1 MDKTAQDWNWLE
13 SEAPSSWPSLLWAA
27 YWNSGVSK
35 DACRVAWIK
44 MNQSVNE
51 RHQGIWMRR
60 ARGGWIRPDRYAGPY
75 RWIQVHTDGY
85 RYIQVHT
92 GEELV
97 RTFLLVRA
105 YW

>member
-1 MDKTAQDWNWLE
+1 
-13 SEAPSSWPSLLWAA
+13 
-27 YWNSGVSK
+27 
-35 DACRVAWIK
+35 